1 MRFDDFARATRSHTI
16 AEATSRTAT
25 LLAIARGLLAASA
38 GLIARRGLTLIGISL
53 TNLCDQDAVQLA
65 LPFDRAS
72 GLDETLDALRER
84 FGTSAI
90 SRGALVGH
98 DTGEWVPLLA
108 D

>member
-1 MRFDDFARATRSHTI
+1 MRFDDFARSTRSHTI

-38 GLIARRGLTLIGISL
+38 ELIAQRGLTLIGISL
-53 TNLCDQDAVQLA
+53 TNLCGQDAVQLA

-72 GLDETLDALRER
+72 GLDGTLDALRER
-84 FGTSAI
+84 FGTGAI
-90 SRGALVGH
+90 SRGALVGQ
-98 DTGEWVPLLA
+98 DPGEWMPLLP